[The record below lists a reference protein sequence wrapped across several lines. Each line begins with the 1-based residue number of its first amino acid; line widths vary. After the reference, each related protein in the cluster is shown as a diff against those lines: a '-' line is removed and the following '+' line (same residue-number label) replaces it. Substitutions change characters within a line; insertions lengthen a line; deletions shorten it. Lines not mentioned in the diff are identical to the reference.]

1 MQRRKP
7 AIGARVEVA
16 TLGSRLPGA
25 IVEVSDDERRLVVET
40 DAGERIG
47 FALSRATG
55 RFAEAGSQTG
65 ARLLF
70 SDPPE

>member
-16 TLGSRLPGA
+16 TLGSRLPGV

-40 DAGERIG
+40 DAGERVV

-55 RFAEAGSQTG
+55 RFAGAGGQTG

-70 SDPPE
+70 SDPSE